1 MAWYKNLIGVLFGK
15 KEPVKTEEQ
24 QNLEIAEVRSRSM
37 DITDKL
43 KTAKK
48 ALEESELPE
57 EKLEIYNT
65 LIDAFIMD
73 LQEMK
78 TSDEDT
84 AEVDRFLMNFS
95 DMLPEAVQ
103 KEDTESIGDILRGV
117 DVGVR
122 MRSQIVNDQR
132 TADGATV
139 GYRLRPMLLAAN
151 NSMLISDNNAQIA
164 LKNQLLD
171 ELREK
176 LKKLMDQIAEFEEKY
191 PEIENR
197 ILCGDP
203 SELKANDREVLEYG
217 VLTGERDILQKREIE
232 ICKSIADLKK
242 DIHDLENARYQIL
255 NNQEFD
261 HKEEKIAEL
270 KEELARMVK
279 ECERMEAQRVQ
290 WRLELEAIEE
300 RFWRARTFVDP
311 REIENMQKRIVTYLQ
326 EKEREIRISNE
337 RKAARAEK
345 AQEQAMEQ
353 AMKQEVL
360 EEPVMLQD
368 TAEPTSMAEDL
379 YEEVLV

>member
-1 MAWYKNLIGVLFGK
+1 MAWYKKLTGALFGRK
-15 KEPVKTEEQ
+15 DPVKTEEQ
-24 QNLEIAEVRSRSM
+24 QDLEIAEVRSRSM
-37 DITDKL
+37 DLTDKL
-43 KTAKK
+43 KAAKK
-48 ALEESELPE
+48 GLEESELPE

-65 LIDAFIMD
+65 LIDDFITD

-84 AEVDRFLMNFS
+84 AAVDRFLMNFS

-117 DVGVR
+117 DVGIR

-132 TADGATV
+132 ATDGATV

-151 NSMLISDNNAQIA
+151 NSMLISDNNAQITH
-164 LKNQLLD
+164 KTRLLGSV
-171 ELREK
+171 RER
-176 LKKLMDQIAEFEEKY
+176 LNTVLDQIAEFEEKY

-217 VLTGERDILQKREIE
+217 VMTGERDILQKREIE

-261 HKEEKIAEL
+261 RKEEKLAEL

-279 ECERMEAQRVQ
+279 ECEHMEAQRVQ

-311 REIENMQKRIVTYLQ
+311 REIEIMQKRIVTYLQ

-337 RKAARAEK
+337 RKAARLEK
-345 AQEQAMEQ
+345 EQAQALEQEME
-353 AMKQEVL
+353 
-360 EEPVMLQD
+360 EEPVMLQE
-368 TAEPTSMAEDL
+368 TEEPTSMAEDL